1 MDSKMLAIKNDSR
14 KKERAENSGNS
25 VYTDVNIKFQK
36 QRGCRKEQTYHKNSE
51 KWDKPKMK
59 LGSLPTLHQTGI
71 NDTHALPVFK
81 RKPKIYDLTVK
92 HLKLWDI
99 ISGSKVD
106 MLERYL
112 QESQRCRRDD
122 VKHIEKREDEDKLFE
137 TGDDFFARLNISLS
151 ERSFSSAARVK
162 SF

>member
-1 MDSKMLAIKNDSR
+1 MF
-14 KKERAENSGNS
+14 ENVG
-25 VYTDVNIKFQK
+25 
-36 QRGCRKEQTYHKNSE
+36 RGCRNKQTHHKNSE
-51 KWDKPKMK
+51 KWDKLKVK

-81 RKPKIYDLTVK
+81 RKPKIYDLTAK

-112 QESQRCRRDD
+112 QESQRCRRD
-122 VKHIEKREDEDKLFE
+122 VKHIDEKREDEDKLFE
-137 TGDDFFARLNISLS
+137 TGDDFFARLNIPLS
-151 ERSFSSAARVK
+151 ERAFSSTERVK
-162 SF
+162 SY